1 MPSVV
6 LTWTPAGGAVTS
18 QKVYRG
24 PDPGSLALLATVS
37 ASATTY
43 TDTTVAA
50 NTAYVYMVQ
59 SVCSIGGP
67 SDSDP
72 VNVTTGN
79 LQSVNLLVIPNAPP
93 QQSVDNI
100 VQTEGNT
107 SEFLTSGFNAIG
119 NNWSVMGWF
128 RADHSPQGFIGG
140 TGQDIADT
148 ALFSIQDDY
157 EVLAQGPGAYALD
170 RMTVFR
176 EAGTNGDS
184 ISVIIRDTLS
194 NQITYRFNLY
204 SASNSPITGI
214 GLQNPYWDSTYEDQN
229 TNNLVHIAVI
239 YDAQASLVN
248 KVRVYWNSELLT
260 ITSVPYNF
268 APSSSNW
275 DNQNKKLVLG
285 WAMDIS
291 DTYSGHTCAVS
302 VDELAFF
309 ESKVDNQ
316 VIITAYN
323 NGVIEVPSNLQLTPD
338 LEWSFESDG
347 SENSKAIGA
356 AFSFD
361 QPAGLQTFDNGVYLL
376 PKNAQIQP

>member
-24 PDPGSLALLATVS
+24 PDPGSLALLATVG
-37 ASATTY
+37 ASTTTY

-50 NTAYVYMVQ
+50 NTEYVYMVQ

-72 VNVTTGN
+72 VNVTTGS

-100 VQTEGNT
+100 VQTEGYT
-107 SEFLTSGFNAIG
+107 SEFLTSGFNPIG
-119 NNWSVMGWF
+119 SSWTVMGWF
-128 RADHSPQGFIGG
+128 RADHSPQAFGG
-140 TGQDIADT
+140 SGQDIADT

-157 EVLAQGPGAYALD
+157 EVIAQGPGAYALD

-176 EAGTNGDS
+176 EAGANGDS
-184 ISVIIRDTLS
+184 ISVIIRDTSS
-194 NQITYRFNLY
+194 NEITYRFNLY
-204 SASNSPITGI
+204 SGSNSPITGI
-214 GLQNPYWDSTYEDQN
+214 GLQNPYWDNTYEDQN
-229 TNNLVHIAVI
+229 TNNLVHLVVT

-248 KVRVYWNSELLT
+248 KVNVYWNTQQLT
-260 ITSVPYNF
+260 ITSVPYNS

-275 DNQNKKLVLG
+275 NNQNKKLVLG

-291 DTYSGHTCAVS
+291 GTYSGHTCAVS

-309 ESKVDNQ
+309 ENRVDGG
-316 VIITAYN
+316 VINTAYN

-338 LEWSFESDG
+338 LEWSFESNG
-347 SENSKAIGA
+347 SENSSTSGA
-356 AFSFD
+356 AFSFE
-361 QPAGLQTFDNGVYLL
+361 QPAGLQTFDGGVYLL
-376 PKNAQIQP
+376 PKNAPIQP

>member
-24 PDPGSLALLATVS
+24 PDPGSLALLATVG
-37 ASATTY
+37 ASVTTY
-43 TDTTVAA
+43 TDTTVAT
-50 NTAYVYMVQ
+50 NTEYVYMVQ

-72 VNVTTGN
+72 VNVTTGS

-100 VQTEGNT
+100 VQTNGYT
-107 SEFLTSGFNAIG
+107 SEFLTSGFNPIG
-119 NNWSVMGWF
+119 SSWTVMGWF
-128 RADHSPQGFIGG
+128 RADHSPQAFGG
-140 TGQDIADT
+140 SGQDTADT

-157 EVLAQGPGAYALD
+157 EVIAQGPGAYAVD

-176 EAGTNGDS
+176 EAGANGDS
-184 ISVIIRDTLS
+184 ISVIIRDTSS
-194 NQITYRFNLY
+194 NEITYRFNLY
-204 SASNSPITGI
+204 SGSNSPITGI
-214 GLQNPYWDSTYEDQN
+214 GLQNPYWDNTYVDQN
-229 TNNLVHIAVI
+229 TNNLVHIVVT

-248 KVRVYWNSELLT
+248 RVNVYWNTQQLT
-260 ITSVPYNF
+260 ITSVPYNS

-275 DNQNKKLVLG
+275 DDQNKKLVLG

-291 DTYSGHTCAVS
+291 GTYSGHTCAVS

-309 ESKVDNQ
+309 ESKVDSQ
-316 VIITAYN
+316 VINTGYN

-347 SENSKAIGA
+347 AENSSANGA

-376 PKNAQIQP
+376 AKNAQIQP

>member
-6 LTWTPAGGAVTS
+6 LDWTPAGGAVTS

-24 PDPGSLALLATVS
+24 PDPGSLALLATVG

-43 TDTTVAA
+43 TDNTVSA
-50 NTAYVYMVQ
+50 NTEYWYVVQ
-59 SVCSIGGP
+59 SVCSAGGP
-67 SDSDP
+67 LDSDP
-72 VNVTTGN
+72 VNVTTGA

-100 VQTEGNT
+100 VQTDGYT
-107 SEFLTSGFNAIG
+107 SEFLTSGFNPIG
-119 NNWSVMGWF
+119 SSWTVMGWF
-128 RADHSPQGFIGG
+128 RADHSPQAFGG
-140 TGQDIADT
+140 SGQDIADT

-157 EVLAQGPGAYALD
+157 DVLAQGPGAYAVD

-184 ISVIIRDTLS
+184 LSVIIRDTSS
-194 NQITYRFNLY
+194 NEITYRFNLY

-214 GLQNPYWDSTYEDQN
+214 GLQNPYWDNTYEDQN
-229 TNNLVHIAVI
+229 TNNLVHIAVT

-248 KVRVYWNSELLT
+248 KVRVYWNTQLLT
-260 ITSVPYNF
+260 VTSVPYNS
-268 APSSSNW
+268 APSGTNW
-275 DNQNKKLVLG
+275 DDQNKKLVLG

-291 DTYSGHTCAVS
+291 NTYSGHTCAVS

-309 ESKVDNQ
+309 ESKVDSQ

-323 NGVIEVPSNLQLTPD
+323 NGVIEVPSNLQLTPN

-347 SENSKAIGA
+347 SENSSTSGA

-376 PKNAQIQP
+376 AKNAQIQP